1 MPALPSDKRPLQGRR
16 ITREL
21 AGYLACSVLALLLD
35 TGVYAGALA
44 LGISLALSAA
54 LGFIAGVS
62 CAYFCSVK
70 FVFQA
75 RRLKDRSTEFAAF
88 VAIGLA
94 GLVLT
99 EGLLWLL
106 VQQLHLAPV
115 TAKLITAGIVFFF
128 NFGVRKALLF
138 NPARRRP
145 AAQQDS
151 RLEPLL

>member
-1 MPALPSDKRPLQGRR
+1 MPAHPSAESPLQGRAL
-16 ITREL
+16 REL
-21 AGYLACSVLALLLD
+21 LGYFGCSVLALLLD
-35 TGVYAGALA
+35 TAVFACALEIGGMLQIA
-44 LGISLALSAA
+44 AA

-75 RRLKDRSTEFAAF
+75 RRLQDRSTEFAAF
-88 VAIGLA
+88 VAVGLA

-99 EGLLWLL
+99 EALLWLL
-106 VQQLHLAPV
+106 VQQWHLTPV
-115 TAKLITAGIVFFF
+115 AAKLATAGIVFFF

-138 NPARRRP
+138 NPARRP
-145 AAQQDS
+145 VAAQQDS

>member
-1 MPALPSDKRPLQGRR
+1 MPALPSDKHLIQGR
-16 ITREL
+16 ITGEL
-21 AGYLACSVLALLLD
+21 LGYLACSVLALLLD
-35 TGVYAGALA
+35 TGVYAAALTV
-44 LGISLALSAA
+44 GVSLALSAA

-62 CAYFCSVK
+62 CAYLCSVK

-75 RRLKDRSTEFAAF
+75 RRLQDRSTEFAAF

-106 VQQLHLAPV
+106 VQQLHLAPMMS
-115 TAKLITAGIVFFF
+115 KLITAGIVFFF
-128 NFGVRKALLF
+128 NFGARKALLF

-145 AAQQDS
+145 ATQDS